1 MIVLL
6 LPCQDCSQ
14 EILMTSPS
22 EHRVRMTIR
31 KSDEPSGF
39 LLGVGKCLDCDWT
52 FTSKDLEDFR
62 KKIREHRKGQ
72 ET

>member
-1 MIVLL
+1 
-6 LPCQDCSQ
+6 
-14 EILMTSPS
+14 MTSPS